1 MSSAVSGAFLNWI
14 WPGGDSFVILQPH
27 FISHL
32 FMRGTVRKI
41 SLLMTVVFAIFVCG
55 NTLFI
60 HTHSENGQTVT
71 HSHPYLPGQAHH
83 HSANAFQCIGAP
95 MRRHSQCCHL
105 PWCAAAISCPDL
117 WDRSPCCQRKA
128 PVYLKTSRLPLAD
141 RPQRASD
148 SLPRF
153 ELI

>member
-1 MSSAVSGAFLNWI
+1 MQVERGFSGSSRSVI

-83 HSANAFQCIGAP
+83 HSANAFQCIGGANAATFS
-95 MRRHSQCCHL
+95 ML
-105 PWCAAAISCPDL
+105 PSAVMSCGDF
-117 WDRSPCCQRKA
+117 
-128 PVYLKTSRLPLAD
+128 V
-141 RPQRASD
+141 
-148 SLPRF
+148 PRF
-153 ELI
+153 MGQIALLSEKSSGVFENESLTTRGPPAARV

>member
-1 MSSAVSGAFLNWI
+1 MCLSDILQTSHTPNCGDEPSAFIIYPRKLSAMNGI

-83 HSANAFQCIGAP
+83 HSANAFQCIGGANAATFSMLP
-95 MRRHSQCCHL
+95 SGRDELRRFRTQ
-105 PWCAAAISCPDL
+105 I
-117 WDRSPCCQRKA
+117 
-128 PVYLKTSRLPLAD
+128 YGTD
-141 RPQRASD
+141 RPAVREK
-148 SLPRF
+148 LRC
-153 ELI
+153 I